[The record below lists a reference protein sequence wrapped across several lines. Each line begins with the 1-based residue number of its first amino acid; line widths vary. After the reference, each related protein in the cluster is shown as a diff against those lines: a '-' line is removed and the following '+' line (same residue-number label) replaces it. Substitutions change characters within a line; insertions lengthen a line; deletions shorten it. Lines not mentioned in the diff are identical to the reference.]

1 MTTASYLPAAGRLHR
16 PLLVT
21 AILMAVLAV
30 FCSAAMAFDDR
41 MLLNESVWLKPM
53 KFAIAFTLYAGTLSW
68 LLSFPHKGKR
78 LTWWMGMIFSL
89 TAIVDVGFI
98 VVQAAR
104 GTFSHF
110 NDQDDAVNTIGQQIF
125 QSGVPGLFVA
135 NLVIALVLSW
145 QRITDR
151 PTSRAIHAGLGI
163 AVAGMV
169 LGYFMGFTGKQQVT
183 DAYGRP
189 VELVAGHTVVEGR
202 PAVRDGVDGM
212 PVTHWSAH
220 GGDLRIA
227 HFLGLH
233 GIQFLILAAVALA
246 WFAPRVPWLR
256 AERARADLI
265 WVLALGYSG
274 LLAITFW
281 QALRGQAVTAPDA
294 VTVWALAAVCGF
306 VAAGCGL
313 VYAVR
318 GRAALVPSLADARH
332 TDAAQA
338 DTQAEFSAAAPRPGS
353 ASPMSR

>member
-1 MTTASYLPAAGRLHR
+1 MTTASRTPAAGRLHR
-16 PLLVT
+16 PLLMTTV
-21 AILMAVLAV
+21 LMAVLTV
-30 FCSAAMAFDDR
+30 FCVFAMAFDDR

-53 KFAIAFTLYAGTLSW
+53 KFAIAFTLYAGTLAW

-78 LTWWMGMIFSL
+78 LTWWMGAIFSL

-110 NDQDDAVNTIGQQIF
+110 NDSEDAVNTIGQQIF
-125 QSGVPGLFVA
+125 QSGVPGLFLA

-145 QRITDR
+145 QKITDR

-163 AVAGMV
+163 AVAGMF
-169 LGYFMGFTGKQQVT
+169 LGYFMGFTGKQQAT
-183 DAYGRP
+183 DAYGKP
-189 VELVAGHTVVEGR
+189 VDLVAGHTVVEGQ
-202 PAVRDGVDGM
+202 PALRDGVDTM
-212 PVTHWSAH
+212 PVTHWSTN
-220 GGDLRIA
+220 GGDMRIA

-233 GIQFLILAAVALA
+233 GIQILILASFALA

-256 AERARADLI
+256 GERARADLI

-294 VTVWALAAVCGF
+294 ATLGALAAVAAF
-306 VAAGCGL
+306 VAAGFGL

-318 GRAALVPSLADARH
+318 GRAALVPSL
-332 TDAAQA
+332 TDAGTSA
-338 DTQAEFSAAAPRPGS
+338 DSEISAAAPRPVS